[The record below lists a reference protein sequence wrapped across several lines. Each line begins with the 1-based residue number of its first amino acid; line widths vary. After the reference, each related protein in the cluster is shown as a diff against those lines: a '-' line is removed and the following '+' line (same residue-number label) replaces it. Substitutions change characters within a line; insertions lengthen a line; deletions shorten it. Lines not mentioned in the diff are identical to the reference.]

1 MIGAHDIL
9 LFAFNHAWQ
18 SCTFLIALT
27 GLFALCRRLA
37 PAVRYRLWFLA
48 LACAALLPAAAF
60 LPPTGVTMPPALV
73 IARGSDV
80 GALTSYVQTHETD
93 SSQRATASPDEDV
106 PSKKRTPLVRS
117 LLLLWAA
124 GVIWGAIRMTFGLLH
139 IASLRRKSSLCILPM
154 PLRRN
159 LETLE
164 VRESR
169 EVGSPVA
176 IGLWKPCV
184 ILPSGAC
191 ERHSED
197 ELQAVLA
204 HERAHVERSDPL
216 AALVQRVLVSL
227 FWWNPVM
234 HILSRRIE
242 ECREM
247 ACDEMAAR
255 QMGDACLVA
264 QALTSFVHAQLT
276 NPPDMRGLAPGATA
290 SAFTR
295 RMRHLLDDA
304 GAAPSRASAPAILG
318 AVALIALLA
327 SITPRHRAEAASSQ
341 PAPVITQQVS
351 PEPDDSSQGQLD
363 AASTSLRPSPVV
375 SVLRSA
381 VQQQDSGMVRRLIKA
396 GADVKAAEAR
406 GEQLLLSAVQN
417 GNTGIVEA
425 LIDAGADAG
434 AAQSRG
440 EPVLEIAVRNRNS
453 GIARLLLSAGAR
465 P

>member
-106 PSKKRTPLVRS
+106 PSKSIPLVHS

-124 GVIWGAIRMTFGLLH
+124 GVIWGAIRMTLGLLH
-139 IASLRRKSSLCILPM
+139 IASLRRRSSLCILPM

-184 ILPSGAC
+184 VLPSGAC
-191 ERHSED
+191 QRHGED

-247 ACDEMAAR
+247 ACDQMAAR
-255 QMGDACLVA
+255 QMGDARLVA
-264 QALTSFVHAQLT
+264 RALTSFVHAQLT
-276 NPPDMRGLAPGATA
+276 NPPDMRGLAPGATT

-304 GAAPSRASAPAILG
+304 GAAPSRVSAPAILG
-318 AVALIALLA
+318 VVALIALLT
-327 SITPRHRAEAASSQ
+327 SITPRHRAEAASPQS
-341 PAPVITQQVS
+341 PPIITQQVNA
-351 PEPDDSSQGQLD
+351 EPDDSSQGQLG
-363 AASTSLRPSPVV
+363 AISTSPARLPVL
-375 SVLRSA
+375 SALRSA

-440 EPVLEIAVRNRNS
+440 EPVLEIAVRSGNS